1 MSGIKKRMDII
12 LIFIMHFFV
21 YIFSVILLFSSFNN
35 FTGIALLY
43 YLFSIIIFISIIVR
57 GMEKHPGKKCWKI
70 LLFFD
75 FVLFF
80 IILPILPLFA
90 LSGLA
95 WR

>member
-1 MSGIKKRMDII
+1 MSGIKRIDII

-21 YIFSVILLFSSFNN
+21 YILSVVLFFNSLKSFEA
-35 FTGIALLY
+35 IAVLY